1 MIFWNS
7 LIKLQVEKYFRLS
20 PPFLCFILFLD
31 YGTLVFLGKGLN
43 MDYFLWGILGGFGI
57 SFVEWGDNHVRIFK
71 KISILVNFNKIL
83 LNLEKQVKKVGKA
96 T

>member
-1 MIFWNS
+1 
-7 LIKLQVEKYFRLS
+7 
-20 PPFLCFILFLD
+20 
-31 YGTLVFLGKGLN
+31 
-43 MDYFLWGILGGFGI
+43 MDYLLWGILGGFGI

>member
-1 MIFWNS
+1 LLYF
-7 LIKLQVEKYFRLS
+7 VFRLWD
-20 PPFLCFILFLD
+20 L
-31 YGTLVFLGKGLN
+31 GFLGQGFKHGL
-43 MDYFLWGILGGFGI
+43 FLWGILGGFGI